1 MPSSDL
7 SQFRRDLAAWLDHH
21 RAELVLTDRPGGLDG
36 DVAQMRHAIARLHDA
51 GWMRYGWP
59 EAVGGLGG
67 PDLLRVAFA
76 EEVAARDLFSA
87 PVYTLT
93 EILGP
98 PVTELAPDIARE
110 FVPRLLRGEETWCQ
124 GFSEPDA
131 GSDLASLRT
140 KAVEDGDC
148 FRVTGQKI
156 WSSFAQYA
164 SRMVLL
170 ARTGTAESRHR
181 GITAFFIDLDTP
193 GITVRPFEAIH
204 GQPDF
209 NEVFFDDACIP
220 KNRVIG
226 TVDGGWPVTMRILQ
240 AERGAIFWME
250 SAWMLARLRE
260 FVAGGHLGADAD
272 EALGHAYASIAAIR
286 SRSWTTQHRIA
297 EGTIAS
303 PETSI
308 DKILTAR
315 AEQELFDLLQTRG
328 GGLVEFGD
336 DDLANHWRSEYMY
349 SRAASIYGGT
359 SEIQKNILADH
370 VLGMRGA
377 S

>member
-1 MPSSDL
+1 
-7 SQFRRDLAAWLDHH
+7 
-21 RAELVLTDRPGGLDG
+21 
-36 DVAQMRHAIARLHDA
+36 
-51 GWMRYGWP
+51 
-59 EAVGGLGG
+59 
-67 PDLLRVAFA
+67 
-76 EEVAARDLFSA
+76 
-87 PVYTLT
+87 
-93 EILGP
+93 
-98 PVTELAPDIARE
+98 
-110 FVPRLLRGEETWCQ
+110 
-124 GFSEPDA
+124 
-131 GSDLASLRT
+131 
-140 KAVEDGDC
+140 
-148 FRVTGQKI
+148 
-156 WSSFAQYA
+156 
-164 SRMVLL
+164 MVLL

-181 GITAFFIDLDTP
+181 GIIFIDLDTP

-226 TVDGGWPVTMRILQ
+226 TVDGAWPVTMRILQ

-336 DDLANHWRSEYMY
+336 DDLANHRRSEYMY